1 MVLHSGIKT
10 LDDYF
15 REKEA
20 IEKRDNWKAYK
31 QEMDLKDGLSSDPV
45 VNQVI
50 DKLAQRSD
58 IGISKYGCTLADS
71 RLNEVAWLVHLQDEL
86 MDGANYAQ
94 VLINK
99 LKEKPELEENKELKR
114 KNLEREIAKLLK
126 SQNNLYSSW
135 SASIAKEI
143 IDYLIGANII

>member
-1 MVLHSGIKT
+1 MVLSSKIKT

-71 RLNEVAWLVHLQDEL
+71 RLNEMAWLVHLQDEL

-99 LKEKPELEENKELKR
+99 LKEKPEFEENKELKR

-126 SQNNLYSSW
+126 SQGSLYSSW